1 MPLRIVTEPVVDV
14 VTVSEM
20 KNFLKLDDVSSD
32 EDDYINLCIMSA
44 RDWVEQ
50 YTKRGVIEVQREYI
64 VDLTN
69 KYFIEL
75 PRPPLKSIESVFV
88 TDYTGVE
95 SPVSTTNFKLD
106 KSIEPNLL
114 YFSGAA
120 GESARVLY
128 TSGFASTALPG
139 NIKLAVMTLAG
150 ARYDNRT
157 SADIPP
163 AVNQLLSGYRIL
175 GHMYH
180 GRGYRY

>member
-1 MPLRIVTEPVVDV
+1 MPLRIVTEPTVDI

-20 KNFLKLDDVSSD
+20 KNFLKIDDVSTD
-32 EDDYINLCIMSA
+32 EDDYINLCITSA
-44 RDWVEQ
+44 REWVEQ
-50 YTKRGVIEVQREYI
+50 YTKWGVIEVQREYI

-75 PRPPLKSIESVFV
+75 PRPPLKSIDSVYV

-95 SPVSTTNFKLD
+95 SVVSASNYKLD

-128 TSGFASTALPG
+128 TSGYTSEALPG

-150 ARYDNRT
+150 ARYDSRT
-157 SADIPP
+157 SAEIPP

-180 GRGYRY
+180 GRAYRY